1 LHQTDN
7 HYELFIYFIMKKLLI
22 LCGLV
27 AACLCLAQTAS
38 AQYAGPI
45 VRKGVNL
52 VDRNGNVI
60 PDGALMDIVGADVY
74 SKTVVGAR
82 KQMKA
87 GRALI
92 WSGAAGML
100 VGTAGMVAGTV
111 LIANNAHI
119 GSNGKMVYDNEDKAA
134 AGAGIYL
141 AGGLLLGA
149 GAIALDAGIPLA
161 IIGKKRLNWVAD
173 HTNGVVSYNIG
184 ATPNG
189 VGIALNF

>member
-1 LHQTDN
+1 
-7 HYELFIYFIMKKLLI
+7 MKKLLI

-27 AACLCLAQTAS
+27 AVSLCLAQNAS

-45 VRKGVNL
+45 ARKGVNL
-52 VDRNGNVI
+52 VDRSGNVI
-60 PDGALMDIVGADVY
+60 PDQALMDIVGADVY
-74 SKTVVGAR
+74 NETVVGAR

-92 WSGAAGML
+92 WGGAAGML

-111 LIANNAHI
+111 LIANNAHLDSH
-119 GSNGKMVYDNEDKAA
+119 GELVYDNDDKAA
-134 AGAGIYL
+134 TGAGIYL
-141 AGGLLLGA
+141 VGAVLMGA

-173 HTNGVVSYNIG
+173 HTNGVVTYQVG
-184 ATPNG
+184 ATPHG
-189 VGIALNF
+189 VGFALNF